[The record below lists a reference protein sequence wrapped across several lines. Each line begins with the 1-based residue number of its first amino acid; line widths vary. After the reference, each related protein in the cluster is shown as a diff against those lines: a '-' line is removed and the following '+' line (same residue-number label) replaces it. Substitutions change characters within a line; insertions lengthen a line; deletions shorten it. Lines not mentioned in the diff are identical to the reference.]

1 MEKTLIPVR
10 KTTFK
15 NGFTLILL
23 PRPDSALLAVNLCMN
38 LGNLFEGEEERG
50 ISALMQ
56 EALLKGTQRQSA
68 IDFNRAVENLG
79 ATIDSSSNYFTGRVV
94 IQGPAINTK
103 QMLQLFFEAIK
114 SPAFRE
120 EEIEREKTFLLNILH
135 SLDDDPFQ
143 AAMLRFKKAFYGRH
157 PYAFP
162 TMGEEKTL
170 RNLGEEEIWSWYRK
184 VYIPNNMVVAVV
196 GDFDPD
202 EVENIFYEEMGEIIP
217 RESPVPYVE
226 RFSPLSLKIVDR
238 KEVRDSWM
246 VVGFKA
252 PGLLE
257 EKERAVFD
265 VLNNILGGGMYS
277 RLFLKIREERGL
289 SYQVG
294 SLYVPLRGP
303 SFICAYASFPYAYFD
318 TVVGIL
324 KEEFRGLSHL
334 EKEEFEEAKNY
345 TRGNFLHCLETVFSF
360 SSLFAFF
367 ERVGLGWDFI
377 FRYEKILREI
387 SLEEARAIYQ
397 RFSGQGESIGGIVPA
412 E

>member
-1 MEKTLIPVR
+1 MEKTMTAVKKI
-10 KTTFK
+10 TFK
-15 NGFTLILL
+15 NGFTLILS
-23 PRPDSALLAVNLCMN
+23 PRPDSALVAINLCMN
-38 LGNLFEGEEERG
+38 LGNLFESEEERG

-56 EALLKGTQRQSA
+56 ETLLKGTQRQSA
-68 IDFNRAVENLG
+68 IDFNRAVENMG
-79 ATIDSSSNYFTGRVV
+79 ATINSSSSYFTGRVV
-94 IQGPAINTK
+94 MQGPAINMG
-103 QMLQLFFEAIK
+103 QMLKLFFEAIK
-114 SPAFRE
+114 SPAFQE
-120 EEIEREKTFLLNILH
+120 EEIEREKTFLLNVLR

-184 VYIPNNMVVAVV
+184 VYVPNNMVAAVV

-202 EVENIFYEEMGEIIP
+202 EVEKIFHEEMGEIIP
-217 RESPVPYVE
+217 KEPLAPYLE
-226 RFSPLSLKIVDR
+226 KFSPLSLKIVDR

-257 EKERAVFD
+257 EKERVVFD
-265 VLNNILGGGMYS
+265 ILNNILGGSMYS

-303 SFICAYASFPYAYFD
+303 SFICAYASFPYVYFD
-318 TVVGIL
+318 AVVRIL
-324 KEEFRGLSHL
+324 WEELRGLSHL

-345 TRGNFLHCLETVFSF
+345 TRGNFLHCLETVFSL

-367 ERVGLGWDFI
+367 EKVGLGWEFI
-377 FRYEKILREI
+377 FRYEKMLREI
-387 SLEEARAIYQ
+387 SVEEAEAVYQ
-397 RFSGQGESIGGIVPA
+397 RFNGQGESMGGIVPA

>member
-1 MEKTLIPVR
+1 MEDIANLI
-10 KTTFK
+10 KKITFK
-15 NGFTLILL
+15 NGFTLILF
-23 PRPDSALLAVNLCMN
+23 PRPNSALLAVNLCMN
-38 LGNLFEGEEERG
+38 LGNLFEKEEERG

-56 EALLKGTQRQSA
+56 EVLLKGTQRQSA

-79 ATIDSSSNYFTGRVV
+79 ATIDSASNYFTGRVV
-94 IQGPAINTK
+94 IQGPAINMK
-103 QMLQLFFEAIK
+103 PMLQLFFEAIK
-114 SPAFRE
+114 NPAFQKE
-120 EEIEREKTFLLNILH
+120 EVEREKTFLLNILH

-143 AAMLRFKKAFYGRH
+143 AAMLRFKRAFYGRH

-162 TMGEEKTL
+162 TLGEEKAL
-170 RNLGEEEIWSWYRK
+170 RDLGEEEIWSWYRK
-184 VYIPNNMVVAVV
+184 IYVPNNMVAAVV
-196 GDFDPD
+196 GNFDPD

-217 RESPVPYVE
+217 KESLNPHPE
-226 RFSPLSLKIVDR
+226 KFSPLSLKIVDR

-257 EKERAVFD
+257 EKERVVFD
-265 VLNNILGGGMYS
+265 ILNNILGGSMYS

-303 SFICAYASFPYAYFD
+303 SFICAYASFPYVYFD
-318 TVVGIL
+318 AVVRIL
-324 KEEFRGLSHL
+324 WEELRGLSHL

-345 TRGNFLHCLETVFSF
+345 TRGNFLHCLETVFSL

-367 ERVGLGWDFI
+367 EKVGLGWEFI
-377 FRYEKILREI
+377 FRYEKMLREI
-387 SLEEARAIYQ
+387 SVEEAEAVYQ
-397 RFSGQGESIGGIVPA
+397 RFNGQGESMGGIVPA